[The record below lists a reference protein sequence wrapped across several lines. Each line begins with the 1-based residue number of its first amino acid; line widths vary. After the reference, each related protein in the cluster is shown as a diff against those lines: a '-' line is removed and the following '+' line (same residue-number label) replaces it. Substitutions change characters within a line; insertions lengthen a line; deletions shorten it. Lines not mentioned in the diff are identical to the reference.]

1 MFPAISDLHHLPYQ
15 NFNQAPLFNKA
26 GYTATP
32 VPCGGGVI
40 IWTGAVK
47 PKTAKNPKHVS
58 VMDQWMDG
66 WTNRPTK
73 RVVKSR
79 NT

>member
-1 MFPAISDLHHLPYQ
+1 MFPAISDFHHLPYQ

-40 IWTGAVK
+40 IWTGAVR
-47 PKTAKNPKHVS
+47 PKTAKKPKTCKC
-58 VMDQWMDG
+58 DGPMDG
-66 WTNRPTK
+66 RMDRPTNK
-73 RVVKSR
+73 ASCNVA
-79 NT
+79 